1 MVDLLYIVVIIA
13 FFGLMVAFVRLCEH
27 IIGKD
32 DAVDMAYEGIDESSP
47 VADTHGTGTPGSTTH
62 EEMKV

>member
-13 FFGLMVAFVRLCEH
+13 FFALMVLFVKWCEH

-32 DAVDMAYEGIDESSP
+32 DAVDLVYEEIEGNSP
-47 VADTHGTGTPGSTTH
+47 IADTAHTPNAP
-62 EEMKV
+62 EELKV

>member
-13 FFGLMVAFVRLCEH
+13 FFGLMVLFVRWCER

-32 DAVDMAYEGIDESSP
+32 DAVDLAYEGIDGASP
-47 VADTHGTGTPGSTTH
+47 IADSTDTTETTP
-62 EEMKV
+62 EELKV

>member
-13 FFGLMVAFVRLCEH
+13 FFALMVLFVKWCEH

-32 DAVDMAYEGIDESSP
+32 DAVDLAYEGIDDTSP
-47 VADTHGTGTPGSTTH
+47 IADTAHNDNAP
-62 EEMKV
+62 EELKV